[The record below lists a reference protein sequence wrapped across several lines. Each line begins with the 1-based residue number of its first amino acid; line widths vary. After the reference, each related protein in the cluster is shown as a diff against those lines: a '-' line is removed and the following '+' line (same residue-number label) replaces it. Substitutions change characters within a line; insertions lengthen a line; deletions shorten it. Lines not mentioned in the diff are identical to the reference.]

1 MHPLFLIIFD
11 CFQQSVFSVHCLM
24 KWVLDPS
31 LSPRI
36 LSPVSPWT
44 KLVLM
49 KTLRSYFHEQMPP
62 LPLVLACFAK
72 SDCSKVTS
80 ISSLVSLCSGVN
92 CKKSPVAS
100 KVECCARTE
109 ELLIFIFMVDALLL
123 KFVFRCFRTVWMIC
137 NSFKQTCDL
146 WQL

>member
-1 MHPLFLIIFD
+1 MKNGWSCEFFFYFWVMHPLFLIIFD

-24 KWVLDPS
+24 KWVLDPF

-36 LSPVSPWT
+36 LSPVSPWA
-44 KLVLM
+44 KLVS
-49 KTLRSYFHEQMPP
+49 RHEDFQELFSWADAP
-62 LPLVLACFAK
+62 LAISFSLFFCMRIFAK

-100 KVECCARTE
+100 AFAMLCKNWRT
-109 ELLIFIFMVDALLL
+109 FNFY
-123 KFVFRCFRTVWMIC
+123 FHGWCTP
-137 NSFKQTCDL
+137 S
-146 WQL
+146 